1 MLQYGL
7 ISSSSSAPF
16 NCWSW
21 NSDDSPASTSCS
33 AEYNQI
39 QASHSSY
46 SSSANSITEANAWL
60 AFTLYVHCPP
70 LFDLWSVIAKR
81 SILESHSQVFFV
93 TWQFESFQLL
103 WKLGLRHPTAH
114 ITRGI
119 CGPACKVFCY
129 ELCQDNRK
137 TIETTSLQ
145 TSSSSLCWYWTI
157 KQY

>member
-33 AEYNQI
+33 AEFHQI

-81 SILESHSQVFFV
+81 SILESNSQVFFV
-93 TWQFESFQLL
+93 TQFESFQLL
-103 WKLGLRHPTAH
+103 WKLGLRH
-114 ITRGI
+114 IL
-119 CGPACKVFCY
+119 PARFSAMNSAKTG
-129 ELCQDNRK
+129 K
-137 TIETTSLQ
+137 PTIETFSLQ
-145 TSSSSLCWYWTI
+145 TSSNSLCWYWTI